1 MINTLLSSYSI
12 LGTVLISLSV
22 YSFNLHT
29 SLRRETYLMGEKLRS
44 RLLGTHQPS
53 QWRAVHEPQQPRL
66 ELSFPLLCVHLA
78 PGRPGESPIICHYLS
93 QPFPIFCII
102 HCPWQTVSLL
112 LTVLAQ
118 LTCYPY
124 LNINKLPVLPS
135 WHAHWSPRL
144 DLDVFLRVSFF
155 YRIFPH
161 FTNEETEAQI

>member
-29 SLRRETYLMGEKLRS
+29 SLRREPYLMGEKLRS

-124 LNINKLPVLPS
+124 VNINKLPVLPS
-135 WHAHWSPRL
+135 
-144 DLDVFLRVSFF
+144 
-155 YRIFPH
+155 
-161 FTNEETEAQI
+161 